1 MTLLET
7 KLIAPYFL
15 IFLISLFEIW
25 LVYHLSEARL
35 ILPEMFAVDTID
47 FYK

>member
-1 MTLLET
+1 MTLLKT

-15 IFLISLFEIW
+15 ISLISLFEIW
-25 LVYHLSEARL
+25 LVYQLSEARL
-35 ILPEMFAVDTID
+35 ILLEMFAVDMID